1 MTDILTLPAFFC
13 FFLEGFDF
21 IEKIKSEEKTEFAKV
36 RRDLKEIVKAKVRN
50 NQSKKK
56 PFKRKLGGSKKRKMI
71 RIKKA
76 LKK

>member
-1 MTDILTLPAFFC
+1 MSYLSISLLMSL
-13 FFLEGFDF
+13 LEGFDF
-21 IEKIKSEEKTEFAKV
+21 IEKINSEEKTEFAKV

-56 PFKRKLGGSKKRKMI
+56 PFKRKLGGNKKRKVM